1 MQAKLFQKPLR
12 KRLTKG
18 PPSGIIPFVA
28 ASVAHL
34 VERHLA
40 KVEVASSS
48 LVTRSKKEGLT
59 SGQAFFFGILKLF
72 LCSAEVNSACAKVFA
87 PRRKH
92 LYGAP
97 APPRLAGPLFC
108 GCPLPR
114 MPLVRPSFLVS
125 LSYFYARR
133 KSIPLC
139 TKVPRF
145 LPGPKPPSRREPQTV
160 EKPRVNARRTDDL
173 TSSKSPRQSF
183 SIRGWK
189 NKSNLFF
196 SGT

>member
-1 MQAKLFQKPLR
+1 MRRFRRQECLPLHTFFISP
-12 KRLTKG
+12 LTKAFS
-18 PPSGIIPFVA
+18 SGIIPFVV

-59 SGQAFFFGILKLF
+59 SGQAFFFGIPKLF

-97 APPRLAGPLFC
+97 APPRLAGPHGMEMYLF
-108 GCPLPR
+108 GYISIFSYPENGPAQIELLPVKR
-114 MPLVRPSFLVS
+114 TVKKYKVFPASS
-125 LSYFYARR
+125 LYVLLAAFYAARYSSCF
-133 KSIPLC
+133 SIGVS
-139 TKVPRF
+139 TPRF
-145 LPGPKPPSRREPQTV
+145 RCTLLV
-160 EKPRVNARRTDDL
+160 L
-173 TSSKSPRQSF
+173 
-183 SIRGWK
+183 
-189 NKSNLFF
+189 
-196 SGT
+196 

>member
-1 MQAKLFQKPLR
+1 MGNTDFSPFNLLSSTGSGWKFPFLTLGVFPFGNFFQIFLKNPLTTCPTSAR
-12 KRLTKG
+12 IT
-18 PPSGIIPFVA
+18 PVA

-59 SGQAFFFGILKLF
+59 SGQTFFFGIREFF

-97 APPRLAGPLFC
+97 APPRLAGTPWC
-108 GCPLPR
+108 GNSLP
-114 MPLVRPSFLVS
+114 
-125 LSYFYARR
+125 
-133 KSIPLC
+133 
-139 TKVPRF
+139 
-145 LPGPKPPSRREPQTV
+145 PP
-160 EKPRVNARRTDDL
+160 
-173 TSSKSPRQSF
+173 
-183 SIRGWK
+183 
-189 NKSNLFF
+189 
-196 SGT
+196 